1 MKKSVFF
8 SIMIWGDLK
17 LKKYILLGI
26 GIGIILT
33 NSVYIWYP
41 KKEKDINQIVEKEV
55 QTRLKKIQDME
66 KVNAQIEKVGTE
78 ATSEV
83 AIEETK
89 DMTEGIFFGKENSDK
104 ANYYIY
110 FSKNKKSDSFDKIQ
124 DKVKNIIDTKIEKLG
139 DEYYLLSKTP
149 FSIGKVNDIYEYI
162 YKEYNIKVS
171 KLSKSQIESLN
182 KVEEK
187 KVKKKTKKIEKVKE
201 IKKEAKKEVKRESPE
216 IIQESEMPKE

>member
-1 MKKSVFF
+1 
-8 SIMIWGDLK
+8 MIWGDLK

-41 KKEKDINQIVEKEV
+41 KKEKEKDINQIVEKEV

-187 KVKKKTKKIEKVKE
+187 KVEKKTKKIEKVKE